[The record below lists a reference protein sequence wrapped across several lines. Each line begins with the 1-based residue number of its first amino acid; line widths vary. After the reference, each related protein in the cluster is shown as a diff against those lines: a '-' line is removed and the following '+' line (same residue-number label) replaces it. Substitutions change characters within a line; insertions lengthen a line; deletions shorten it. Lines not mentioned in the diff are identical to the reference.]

1 MYILKTVVRWGWF
14 PTLITVLAVIGSING
29 WDMKVLAIV
38 LVIILLIG
46 LAMIAVFAREKELE
60 RSSLGLKELA
70 GYFSRRFA
78 GTSSLSIFA
87 IINSLFSTDNPKL
100 WDWARACDMA
110 QRLFNTWCNSFI
122 NRVESDIKTRRFT
135 VYLHTYLTEL
145 WLINNHYHEFIEQF
159 YEIAT
164 KVEMPREAIEQYNR
178 FVMEYNAFAQ
188 HFRDLITELRRV
200 AKTEIETPSVKVA
213 RELEAGSQ
221 ASRYTTSDNNQKM
234 AEQGDRDET
243 SR

>member
-1 MYILKTVVRWGWF
+1 MYILRTVLRWGWF
-14 PTLITVLAVIGSING
+14 PTLITVLAVIGSIYG
-29 WDMKVLAIV
+29 WRTEWLAVV

-46 LAMIAVFAREKELE
+46 LALIAVYAREKELE

-110 QRLFNTWCNSFI
+110 QRLFNTWCDSFI

-145 WLINNHYHEFIEQF
+145 WLINSHYHEFTEQF

-164 KVEMPREAIEQYNR
+164 QVEMPRETVDQYNR
-178 FVMEYNAFAQ
+178 FIMEYNAFAQ
-188 HFRDLITELRRV
+188 HFRELIAELRRV
-200 AKTEIETPSVKVA
+200 ARTEIEAPSVKLA
-213 RELEAGSQ
+213 RELEVGSQ
-221 ASRYTTSDNNQKM
+221 ASSYATPDNNQKI
-234 AEQGDRDET
+234 AEQGDKNEV
-243 SR
+243 S